1 MKRLVLTVAL
11 IAAGLAPALAQAGKL
26 AVNNGTGSPIHQ
38 IFVSPIDLDQYGPD
52 LLKGTVVKAG
62 ESFPLTGLQ
71 NGLYDM
77 KVVDDKGQSCI
88 LNDVDF
94 FQFSIWTLGPN
105 CTGFGG
111 TGE

>member
-1 MKRLVLTVAL
+1 MKRLVL
-11 IAAGLAPALAQAGKL
+11 IAALAAVAILPAQAQAGKL
-26 AVNNGTGSPIHQ
+26 AINNGTGAAIHQ

-62 ESFPLTGLQ
+62 ENFPLTGLQ

-77 KVVDDKGQSCI
+77 KIVDEAGKPCI

-94 FQFSIWTLGPN
+94 FQFSIWTVGPG

-111 TGE
+111 TGK

>member
-1 MKRLVLTVAL
+1 MKRLVLMAAL
-11 IAAGLAPALAQAGKL
+11 TAAAVAPALAQAGKL
-26 AVNNGTGSPIHQ
+26 AINNGTGSAIHQ

-52 LLKGTVVKAG
+52 LLRGTVVRAG

-77 KVVDDKGQSCI
+77 KVVDDKGQACI

-94 FQFSIWTLGPN
+94 FQFSIWTVGPD

-111 TGE
+111 TGK

>member
-1 MKRLVLTVAL
+1 MKRLIGMAALAVAM
-11 IAAGLAPALAQAGKL
+11 IAPAGADAGKL
-26 AVNNGTGSPIHQ
+26 SINNGTGAAVHQ

-52 LLKGTVVKAG
+52 LLKGHVVRAG
-62 ESFPLTGLQ
+62 ETYPLGGLQ

-77 KVVDDKGQSCI
+77 KIVDEKGQACVLS
-88 LNDVDF
+88 DVDF

-111 TGE
+111 TGN